1 MKKNNVFLAHLVSF
15 SRNSL
20 LFRKND
26 LEENFATE
34 EYRLVELRDN
44 LAYDLITYKRLYIIT
59 NAMDLI
65 DDRVIDK
72 LQPNVLYVYK
82 LWDIIDMW
90 EDVKRVYGI
99 KEEKDTFLE
108 KALDVVDELDTIL
121 NPQNKVIDIQKVKK
135 IMTER
140 K

>member
-44 LAYDLITYKRLYIIT
+44 LAYDLITYKRIYIIT
-59 NAMDLI
+59 NAMNVI

-72 LQPNVLYVYK
+72 LQPNVLYVYR
-82 LWDIIDMW
+82 LWDIIDTL

-99 KEEKDTFLE
+99 KEPIDLFLE
-108 KALDVVDELDTIL
+108 KALEVVDELDSIL
-121 NPQNKVIDIQKVKK
+121 NTENKVIDFQKVKK
-135 IMTER
+135 LMMEG